1 MTIKKLPH
9 EWSKESLLLKAQRY
23 AETMLSHD
31 QNDWQYGFWSAL
43 VLEMLARAALS
54 NISPTLIASGKEW
67 ENIYYALGHQPNV
80 QKFKPK
86 SDETSKIF
94 ARLSSIFPEF
104 TKEMLDFSSQHL
116 DRRNSEVHSGALP
129 FDGLGT
135 SVWLPLFYETSECLL
150 QTMDLELE
158 NIFGNDES
166 VTAKTLIAAQKD
178 TAAKSVQKLIAAQK
192 TIWNA
197 KDKAERDTLAKQAE
211 LISTKHHGH
220 RVKCPACD
228 STALLN
234 GTPAAA
240 AIIKVEE
247 GTVIEKQSM
256 LPANFECVACG
267 LKISGFSKLVAC
279 GLGDT
284 FTSTSHYDAAEY
296 YGIDIHDEWEGYQDD
311 NNEP

>member
-1 MTIKKLPH
+1 MTTKKLPH
-9 EWSKESLLLKAQRY
+9 EWSKESLLLKTQRY

-54 NISPTLIASGKEW
+54 NVSPTLIASGKEW
-67 ENIYYALGHQPNV
+67 ENIYYALGNQPNV
-80 QKFKPK
+80 PKFKPK

-94 ARLSSIFPEF
+94 VKISSIFPDF
-104 TKEMLDFSSQHL
+104 TKEMLDFTSQHL

-135 SVWLPLFYETSECLL
+135 SVWLPLFYETCECLL
-150 QTMDLELE
+150 KTMGLTLESL
-158 NIFGNDES
+158 FGKAES
-166 VTAKTLIAAQKD
+166 LVAQKLITAQKD

-192 TIWNA
+192 TVWDD
-197 KDKAERDTLAKQAE
+197 KDKAEKATLSKQAE
-211 LISTKHHGH
+211 LIATKHAGH
-220 RVKCPACD
+220 RVSCPACG
-228 STALLN
+228 STALLH

-240 AIIKVEE
+240 AIVKVED
-247 GTVIEKQSM
+247 GTVIEKQAM

-284 FTSTSHYDAAEY
+284 FTATSHYDPAEY
-296 YGIDIHDEWEGYQDD
+296 YGIDIHDEWEGYEDD